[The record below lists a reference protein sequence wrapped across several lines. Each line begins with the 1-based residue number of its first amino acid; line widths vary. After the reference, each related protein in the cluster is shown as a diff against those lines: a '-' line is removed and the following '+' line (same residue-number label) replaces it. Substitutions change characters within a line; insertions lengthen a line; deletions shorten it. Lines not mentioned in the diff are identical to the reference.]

1 MPEDTTQAIYRSET
15 MEDKQRTD
23 KNKKE
28 ELKRVRGGGCA
39 CVGGRAELMAFH
51 VTLKKLVTC
60 DERVTVR

>member
-1 MPEDTTQAIYRSET
+1 MPEDTTQAIEAKLWRINRG
-15 MEDKQRTD
+15 Q

-60 DERVTVR
+60 DERVR

>member
-1 MPEDTTQAIYRSET
+1 MPEDTTHVQAIEAKLWRINRG
-15 MEDKQRTD
+15 Q

-60 DERVTVR
+60 DERVR

>member
-1 MPEDTTQAIYRSET
+1 VPEDTTQAIEAKLWQ
-15 MEDKQRTD
+15 EDKQSRGQ

-60 DERVTVR
+60 DERVR